1 VAIAG
6 NGSPMTKALT
16 GCALVAALF
25 VAGGLAEADVP
36 TVADV
41 HACNEEAR
49 EAARGRTSS
58 PTAKDEARADDAR
71 KGRQHAMEGIDAS
84 GKITQSAD
92 PQIEGMDAVGAK
104 DAAYRAGYRVCM
116 RKKGF

>member
-1 VAIAG
+1 
-6 NGSPMTKALT
+6 MTKTLT
-16 GCALVAALF
+16 GCGLVAALF
-25 VAGGLAEADVP
+25 VAGGFADADVP
-36 TVADV
+36 TIADV
-41 HACNEEAR
+41 LACNEEAR
-49 EAARGRTSS
+49 EAVRGRMAS
-58 PTAKDEARADDAR
+58 PTAKDEARAEDAR
-71 KGRQHAMEGIDAS
+71 TGRQNTTERTDAS